1 MVSPRSSSKACSYAL
16 ATCPA
21 KSART
26 IPQACGSFQ
35 TRGLRLTCWPPLAT
49 QTRITSIAFG
59 SSSAAG
65 GISNSF
71 SFFIISIPSTLGSLM
86 LLPASCGLRLLP
98 CRWRVLYPFI
108 KPRNHLP
115 KSVFSGFSG
124 QISVSFIR
132 QLHVTHDAA
141 VAFNRLI
148 HALALDRKSA
158 RVIVCHAV
166 DQQDRVLDLV
176 GLHKGRDLYVHFR
189 GFPDCPA
196 FALEAKGCQ
205 SPVISST
212 AGDSGPEQ
220 IRMRQQIGSHKSAVT
235 VSAHA
240 YALWIGHAHFNG
252 LVDSGFGAGHN
263 LLHISIVHGFRIAD
277 HRHSCVIQ
285 DGVTLQIGR

>member
-98 CRWRVLYPFI
+98 CRRRVLDPFI
-108 KPRNHLP
+108 EPRNHLP
-115 KSVFSGFSG
+115 KRVFSGFAG
-124 QISVSFIR
+124 QIAVSFIWK
-132 QLHVTHDAA
+132 LHVTHDAA

-148 HALALDRKSA
+148 HALALNGESA
-158 RVIVCHAV
+158 GIIVGHAV
-166 DQQDRVLDLV
+166 DQQDGMLDLI
-176 GLHKGRDLYVHFR
+176 GLH
-189 GFPDCPA
+189 
-196 FALEAKGCQ
+196 E
-205 SPVISST
+205 
-212 AGDSGPEQ
+212 
-220 IRMRQQIGSHKSAVT
+220 
-235 VSAHA
+235 
-240 YALWIGHAHFNG
+240 W
-252 LVDSGFGAGHN
+252 
-263 LLHISIVHGFRIAD
+263 
-277 HRHSCVIQ
+277 
-285 DGVTLQIGR
+285 